1 MHMTHA
7 HEHDVCAHT
16 HTRQQRTRTR
26 TRDTYT
32 YTCASALRQADNWE
46 SDWRSDVRAPN
57 GERWRFPGGS
67 RAMIGKHACHDPRKV
82 RKLLSTWLVGTT
94 DPSMSKQVR
103 NVVSGAGEPSM
114 GPAWDRA
121 LLSCNPPTYLLTQ

>member
-1 MHMTHA
+1 MHMTHE

-16 HTRQQRTRTR
+16 H
-26 TRDTYT
+26 DTYA

-46 SDWRSDVRAPN
+46 HNWRTDVRAPN

-82 RKLLSTWLVGTT
+82 RTLLSTWLVGTT
-94 DPSMSKQVR
+94 GPSTSKQVW
-103 NVVSGAGEPSM
+103 NVVSGAGGASM
-114 GPAWDRA
+114 
-121 LLSCNPPTYLLTQ
+121 

>member
-1 MHMTHA
+1 M
-7 HEHDVCAHT
+7 HT
-16 HTRQQRTRTR
+16 HTRH
-26 TRDTYT
+26 TYT
-32 YTCASALRQADNWE
+32 YTYTCAYTCASALRQADNWE

-94 DPSMSKQVR
+94 DPSMRKQVR